1 MRVDAHQH
9 FWIYDSA
16 RYEWIDDTMQPLR
29 RDFLPQHLRP
39 EIERARIDGTIAVQ
53 ACQSVEE
60 TDWLLRLAGEHP
72 FIMGVVGWVDL
83 LADDVE
89 RELERVSRNPKLVG
103 VRHVVQSEPDD
114 RFLLSPAFCRGI
126 GSLRNFGLRYDILI
140 YPRHL
145 PVAAEFVSRFPD
157 QPFVLDHLAKPEIR
171 HGALDDWARDLRR
184 LAQAPNVA
192 CKVSGLVTEANW
204 RTWTPAG
211 IEPYLDVAFDA
222 FGADRLMA
230 GSDWPVC
237 TVAADYSRTMSVVT
251 GYLERRPEAERDAV
265 LGNSAARF
273 YEL

>member
-16 RYEWIDDTMQPLR
+16 RYAWIDDTMQPLR

-89 RELERVSRNPKLVG
+89 RELGRVSQNPKLVG

-126 GSLRNFGLRYDILI
+126 AALRNFGLRYDILI

-171 HGALDDWARDLRR
+171 CGAIDDWARDLRR

-265 LGNSAARF
+265 LGDSAARL
-273 YEL
+273 YGL